1 MSFNFTYTQPDING
15 NVYINASTGTIPS
28 TLTIPTTDT
37 IYNKFYNLL

>member
-1 MSFNFTYTQPDING
+1 MSFNFTYTQPDISG
-15 NVYINASTGTIPS
+15 NVYINGSMETIPL